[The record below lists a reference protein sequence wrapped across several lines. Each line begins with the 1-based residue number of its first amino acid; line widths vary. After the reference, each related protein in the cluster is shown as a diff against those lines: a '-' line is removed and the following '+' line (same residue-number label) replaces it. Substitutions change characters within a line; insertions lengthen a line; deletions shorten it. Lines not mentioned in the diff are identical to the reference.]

1 MDLTQLKLSTKIDTS
16 GILETGLNNINGI
29 TGFTSNTI
37 SSIQALIYPTATE
50 GYNEDKD
57 ITQSG
62 IVGISAVKGNNQ
74 YTGFIFD
81 LKEDYSLTLT
91 SDITDHFTEDNSAIQ
106 DHIALKPIIV
116 EVSGKVAEK
125 NLLTPYDE
133 QAETDGFKKLLNKVD
148 SISGRLGSLTNLA
161 PNIFNQARDILNTA
175 KSVYDTYKTFDNFV
189 KAKKEDKSLKQTR
202 QSKIVTMFKEY
213 WQQRQ
218 VFVIVTPFCIL
229 NNMYIMDFVAT
240 QPRNTKYITD
250 IKIKFKQIKVAR
262 TIKKYNTQKANET
275 VKIQEEKNVIN
286 KPENIE
292 PIKSEQSNLDDV
304 AVLAGEETDKNQ
316 NTKTSVNISSGT
328 ITTSDINN
336 ISLKAVSSSEKIA
349 FLLENNNRRPT
360 IDSIN
365 KIITN
370 TEFFSPLKGG
380 FLK

>member
-37 SSIQALIYPTATE
+37 SSVQALIYPSATE

-62 IVGISAVKGNNQ
+62 IVGISAVKGENQ

-133 QAETDGFKKLLNKVD
+133 QAETDGFKKFLNKAD
-148 SISGRLGSLTNLA
+148 SISGRLGSITNLF
-161 PNIFNQARDILNTA
+161 PNIINQARDILNTA
-175 KSVYDTYKTFDNFV
+175 KSVYDTYKTFKNFV
-189 KAKKEDKSLKQTR
+189 KASKGDKSLKQTR

-286 KPENIE
+286 KPENI
-292 PIKSEQSNLDDV
+292 K
-304 AVLAGEETDKNQ
+304 EETDKNQ
-316 NTKTSVNISSGT
+316 NIKTSVNISAGT

-336 ISLKAVSSSEKIA
+336 ISLKAV
-349 FLLENNNRRPT
+349 RT
-360 IDSIN
+360 
-365 KIITN
+365 TN
-370 TEFFSPLKGG
+370 VEFFSPLKED
-380 FLK
+380 FLNNATDNFRRTANS